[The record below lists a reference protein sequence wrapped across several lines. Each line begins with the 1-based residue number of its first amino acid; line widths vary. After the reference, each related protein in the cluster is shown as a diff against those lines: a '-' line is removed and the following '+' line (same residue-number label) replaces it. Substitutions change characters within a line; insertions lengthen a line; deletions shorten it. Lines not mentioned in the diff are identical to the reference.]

1 MAKHDYSVL
10 LQNFEIRE
18 NRLNSKIDFL
28 QRTIDSQSEEIK
40 QLEQTIEHLR
50 IENRHKQEYIDR
62 LISYS
67 NLNIPQESTHISLKQ
82 RLYKIFHR

>member
-28 QRTIDSQSEEIK
+28 QRTINSQSEEIK

-67 NLNIPQESTHISLKQ
+67 NLNIPPESTHISLKQ

>member
-28 QRTIDSQSEEIK
+28 QRTINSQSEEIK

-62 LISYS
+62 LISYN

>member
-67 NLNIPQESTHISLKQ
+67 NLNIPQEPTHISLRQ

>member
-28 QRTIDSQSEEIK
+28 QRTINSQSEEIK

-67 NLNIPQESTHISLKQ
+67 NLNTPPESTHISLKQ